1 MTTLCAT
8 FQATAAKHPDLVA
21 LRTPADAVT
30 VTWREYAERV
40 QRIAAGLAALGVR
53 RGDTVALMMVNRP
66 EFHLVDT
73 AVFHLGATP
82 FSLYN
87 TSSPEQIRF
96 LVGNAGNRVVVC
108 EEQFLPSVLAGREG
122 SAIEHVVCVD
132 AAPEGTIGLAELE
145 TREPEGFDFEATWR
159 AVEPDDVLTLIYTS
173 GTTGPPKGVELSHRN
188 MLAAVTAA
196 ESVLPADHND
206 RIISFLP
213 HAHVADRWGTHYT
226 QIVTG
231 LQVTC
236 VANRR
241 AVLAAV
247 VETRPTIFGA
257 VPQVW
262 YNIRAGVEA
271 MIAGEVDQARKAA
284 LTKAVRIGLEH
295 VRAEEPDEQLRAR
308 YRAADERT
316 LAPLRTMIGF
326 DRIRYALCG
335 AAPITA
341 DAVEFINALGIPL
354 SEGWGMSEVCGLA
367 TLNPPRANR
376 FGTCGPAIPGVE
388 LRLGPDNELLVRGE
402 LVMKGYRGTVSHT
415 AAELD
420 DEGWLHT
427 GDVATMDPDGYVRII
442 DRKKELIINSSGKN
456 MSPSTIENTI
466 RAGCPLIGQLVAIG
480 DARPYNVALVL
491 LEPEVAK
498 GFATANGLAGADLAE
513 LSRAD
518 AVRAAV
524 ADGIDTGNQRLARV
538 EQIKRFAILP
548 TWWEPGCPELTH
560 TLKLRR
566 GPISERYAAEI
577 EQLYAD

>member
-1 MTTLCAT
+1 
-8 FQATAAKHPDLVA
+8 
-21 LRTPADAVT
+21 
-30 VTWREYAERV
+30 
-40 QRIAAGLAALGVR
+40 
-53 RGDTVALMMVNRP
+53 
-66 EFHLVDT
+66 
-73 AVFHLGATP
+73 
-82 FSLYN
+82 
-87 TSSPEQIRF
+87 
-96 LVGNAGNRVVVC
+96 
-108 EEQFLPSVLAGREG
+108 
-122 SAIEHVVCVD
+122 
-132 AAPEGTIGLAELE
+132 
-145 TREPEGFDFEATWR
+145 
-159 AVEPDDVLTLIYTS
+159 
-173 GTTGPPKGVELSHRN
+173 
-188 MLAAVTAA
+188 VTAA
-196 ESVLPADHND
+196 ATVLPADHND

-247 VETRPTIFGA
+247 GEAKPTIFGA

-271 MIAGEVDQARKAA
+271 MIAGEIDPGRKAA
-284 LTKAVRIGLEH
+284 LTQAIRLGLDY
-295 VRAEEPDEQLRAR
+295 VRAEQPDEQLRSR
-308 YRAADERT
+308 YRSADERS
-316 LAPLRTMIGF
+316 LAPLRAMIGF
-326 DRIRYALCG
+326 DQIRYALCG

-367 TLNPPRANR
+367 TLNPPQANR
-376 FGTCGPAIPGVE
+376 YGTCGPAVPGVE
-388 LRLGPDNELLVRGE
+388 LRLGDDGELLVRGE
-402 LVMKGYRGTVSHT
+402 LVMKGYRGPVTHT
-415 AAELD
+415 AAALD

-427 GDVATMDPDGYVRII
+427 GDVATIDPDGYVRII

-466 RAGCPLIGQLVAIG
+466 KAGCPLIGQLVVVG

-491 LEPEVAK
+491 LEPEVVK

-513 LSRAD
+513 LVVSD
-518 AVRAAV
+518 AVRKAV
-524 ADGIDTGNQRLARV
+524 GDGIDAGNQRLSRV
-538 EQIKRFAILP
+538 ERVKRFAILP

-566 GPISERYAAEI
+566 GPIAERYSTDI
-577 EQLYAD
+577 EDLYAD

>member
-1 MTTLCAT
+1 MSTLCAV
-8 FQATAAKHPDLVA
+8 FQATAARHPDLVA
-21 LRTPADAVT
+21 LRTPADGVT
-30 VTWREYAERV
+30 VTWREYADRV
-40 QRIAAGLAALGVR
+40 RRIATGLAALGVR

-66 EFHLVDT
+66 EFHLIDT

-87 TSSPEQIRF
+87 TSSPEQLQF
-96 LVGNAGNRVVVC
+96 LVGNAGNRVVIC
-108 EEQFLPSVLAGREG
+108 EEQFLPTVLAGRDG
-122 SAIEHVVCVD
+122 TAVEHVVCLD
-132 AAPEGTIGLAELE
+132 GAPGGTIGLAELE
-145 TREPEGFDFEATWR
+145 AMADADFDFEATWR

-196 ESVLPADHND
+196 ATVLPADHRD

-271 MIAGEVDQARKAA
+271 MIAGEIDPARKNA
-284 LTKAVRIGLEH
+284 LTQAIRLGLDFVRSE
-295 VRAEEPDEQLRAR
+295 APDEQLRTR
-308 YRAADERT
+308 HKSADERM
-316 LAPLRTMIGF
+316 LAPLRAMIGF
-326 DRIRYALCG
+326 DQIRYALCG

-367 TLNPPRANR
+367 TLSPPHANR
-376 FGTCGPAIPGVE
+376 YGTCGPAVPGVE
-388 LRLGPDNELLVRGE
+388 LLLAPDGELLVRGE
-402 LVMKGYRGTVSHT
+402 LVMKGYRHDT
-415 AAELD
+415 AHAGAAAVD
-420 DEGWLHT
+420 AEGWLHT

-442 DRKKELIINSSGKN
+442 DRKKELIINASGKN

-466 RAGCPLIGQLVAIG
+466 KAGCPLIGQLVVIG
-480 DARPYNVALVL
+480 DNRPYNVALVL
-491 LEPEVAK
+491 LEPAVAQ
-498 GFATANGLAGADLAE
+498 GFATANGLAGAE
-513 LSRAD
+513 LSELAGSE

-524 ADGIDTGNQRLARV
+524 AEGIDAGNQRLSRV
-538 EQIKRFAILP
+538 EQVKRFAILP

-566 GPISERYAAEI
+566 GPIAERYAAEI
-577 EQLYAD
+577 EELYA